1 MSCIYY
7 IWYGHGTNPKDG
19 YIGKDS
25 SDDFQR
31 IYSHV
36 HEAYTGGNLYGSEYL
51 IRQYGASGVRYTA
64 FTAEENYGIPN
75 LQEIKRL
82 MTEKNDKLGYWTF
95 ENDKDLELAELLHI
109 VYARVSGTG
118 LSLRNV
124 NIGGDNSLKLT
135 YHAPQTIQD
144 SQKNNQ
150 RLTTIE
156 VSQWNKAEL
165 YKKILYPVQYRWVE
179 ELVRKKVESIWQD
192 AGFQAEMIEICLKE
206 DKDQARETIRQRI
219 IQDLQKDLTI
229 AFKNA
234 GYSEKEINNWNIQ
247 FDTTAIVEF
256 VYSII
261 QKRWDFA
268 TAKTIRLNKG
278 EGLEKALEDVIFRY
292 IKGDRQGQAVDVKV
306 PVAAIQSIDFQ
317 PKTFPEWYNKLAQD
331 LGQLILKRAQDK
343 NDPANGAKNAAWKA
357 SANFFIQVY
366 EEIEGARRNAYAEL
380 HQVATADTVPVI
392 TTLSQKMKQAYSEKG
407 LLSASSVLFQHW
419 VLFYDDMMQYLRQ
432 NNKLPELIYLTK
444 DKDKLTRKGE
454 GYYVYQG
461 QYLAGIKHGWD
472 RAQWGRNTRNNLRH
486 WNYF

>member
-19 YIGKDS
+19 YIGKDG

-64 FTAEENYGIPN
+64 FTKAENYGIAH
-75 LQEIKRL
+75 LEEIKAL
-82 MTEKNDKLGYWTF
+82 MTKKNDKLGYWTF
-95 ENDKDLELAELLHI
+95 EANTDLELAELLHI

-124 NIGGDNSLKLT
+124 NIGGDSSLKLT

-144 SQKNNQ
+144 SQKENK

-179 ELVRKKVESIWQD
+179 ELVRQKIESIWQD
-192 AGFQAEMIEICLKE
+192 GNFQTEMIRICLE
-206 DKDQARETIRQRI
+206 ENKDQARETIRQRI
-219 IQDLQKDLTI
+219 IQNLKEDLAA
-229 AFKNA
+229 AFENA
-234 GYSEKEINNWNIQ
+234 GYSKEEIKNWNIQ

-278 EGLEKALEDVIFRY
+278 EGLEKALKDVIFKY

-306 PVAAIQSIDFQ
+306 PVAAIQSIEFQ
-317 PKTFPEWYNKLAQD
+317 PKTFPEWYNLLKQD
-331 LGQLILKRAQDK
+331 LDNLILKRAQDK
-343 NDPANGAKNAAWKA
+343 NDSANGAKNAAWQA
-357 SANFFIQVY
+357 SANFFIHVY
-366 EEIEGARRNAYAEL
+366 EEIESARKNAYAEL
-380 HQVATADTVPVI
+380 HQVETADTVPVI
-392 TTLSQKMKQAYSEKG
+392 TTLSQKMRQAYSEKG

-419 VLFYDDMMQYLRQ
+419 ILFYDDMMLHLKRQ
-432 NNKLPELIYLTK
+432 RKLQHLARHKPTGGLYQK
-444 DKDKLTRKGE
+444 KYDNS
-454 GYYVYQG
+454 YVYQG
-461 QYLAGIKHGWD
+461 AYQQGIEYGWSMA
-472 RAQWGRNTRNNLRH
+472 RLPKNTHQNLRH